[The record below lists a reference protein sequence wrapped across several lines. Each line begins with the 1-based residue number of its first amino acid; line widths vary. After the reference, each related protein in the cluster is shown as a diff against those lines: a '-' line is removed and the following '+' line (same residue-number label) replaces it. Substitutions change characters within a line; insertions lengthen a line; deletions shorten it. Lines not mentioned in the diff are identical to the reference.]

1 MPPVIEQSGLNWVDL
16 VILGIIVISSGI
28 SLLRGF
34 FKEAISLTS
43 WVIAFWVAIRF
54 SGDQA
59 ALLEPLIETPSLRTG
74 VAFTVLIFVTLI
86 VGSLVGRAVQ
96 GVVDFAGLGGI
107 DHLMGM
113 IFGAAK
119 GGLIVVVMVVL
130 AGLTALPQ
138 DPWWKASM
146 LLPYFQEASY
156 WLQNYFPEHL
166 RGYFS
171 YYTASL

>member
-1 MPPVIEQSGLNWVDL
+1 MPPIVEQSGLNWVDL
-16 VILGIIVISSGI
+16 IILGIVVLSSGI

-43 WVIAFWVAIRF
+43 WIIAFWVAVRF
-54 SGDQA
+54 ASEQA

-74 VAFTVLIFVTLI
+74 VAFAVLMLITLI
-86 VGSLVGRAVQ
+86 IGSLVNHAIQ
-96 GVVDFAGLGGI
+96 GLIDFTGLGGL

-113 IFGAAK
+113 VFGAVK
-119 GGLIVVVMVVL
+119 GGLIVMVLVTL

-138 DPWWKASM
+138 DPWWRESM
-146 LLPYFQEASY
+146 FLVYFQEASF